1 MGAAARRFAMTPSL
15 RLLPDAPPPTFAV
28 GEVVAALSHALDLT
42 EGQPPG
48 HAKRSCL
55 IALRLADALALT
67 AADRSDLY
75 YAMLLKDAGCSSSA
89 ARMAEIFAADDLE
102 LKRIAKRLD
111 FTSPR
116 QAIGFTMRQAGRADS
131 SLVRARRV
139 LSALRDMAR
148 EGNLVVETRCD
159 RGAQIVSMLEFP
171 DAAADAVRYLDEH
184 WDGRGQPYKLRGD
197 AIPILARIACLA
209 QTADVFITHDGLDA
223 AREMVRVRRGRWFD
237 PEVADAF
244 LALPDSDPLF
254 ADLTMGHD
262 APPPPGG
269 PVSADDARVDRIA
282 EAFASMIDAK
292 SPYTASHS
300 DRVAVYAVGIGRA
313 LGWGERDLR
322 DLRRAGLLHDIG
334 KLGVSNSILDKPG
347 KLTTAEYDTVKRH
360 PRDTEEI
367 LRHVPIFSGLAEA
380 AAAHHERPD
389 GRGYHRGLRG
399 DAIPPISRVLACA
412 DVYDALTASRPYRDP
427 MTSADALKLMRAE
440 VGSAFFAE
448 PFAGLEAHVAGL
460 AIAA

>member
-1 MGAAARRFAMTPSL
+1 MTASL
-15 RLLPDAPPPTFAV
+15 RLLPEPPPTFAV

-55 IALRLADALALT
+55 IALRLADALTLPT
-67 AADRSDLY
+67 DERSSLY

-102 LKRIAKRLD
+102 LKRIAKRID
-111 FTSPR
+111 FSSPR
-116 QAIGFTMRQAGRADS
+116 QAIGFTMREAGRGDS
-131 SLVRARRV
+131 NLARARRV
-139 LSALRDMAR
+139 LTALRDLAK

-159 RGAQIVSMLEFP
+159 RGAKIVTMLEFP

-209 QTADVFITHDGLDA
+209 QTADVFLTQDGLDA

-237 PEVADAF
+237 PAVADAF
-244 LALPDSDPLF
+244 LALADSDRLF
-254 ADLTMGHD
+254 SDLAMGHS
-262 APPPPGG
+262 APAPEGG

-292 SPYTASHS
+292 SPFTASHS
-300 DRVAVYAVGIGRA
+300 DRVADHAVGIGRV
-313 LGWGERDLR
+313 LGWNERELR

-347 KLTTAEYDTVKRH
+347 RLTAAEYDAVKRH
-360 PRDTEEI
+360 PRDTEAI

-380 AAAHHERPD
+380 AGAHHERPD
-389 GRGYHRGLRG
+389 GAGYHRGLRG
-399 DAIPPISRVLACA
+399 DAIPPISRVLSCA
-412 DVYDALTASRPYRDP
+412 DVYDALTANRPYRDP
-427 MTSADALKLMRAE
+427 MSSAGALALMRRD

-448 PFAGLEAHVAGL
+448 PFAALRSHVAAL
-460 AIAA
+460 ALAA